1 MSPETVYVAICVD
14 SLTNKHFKTAQTSAY
29 FVAIAPT
36 VRGPSTYVIGTSLGL
51 GGPAKLVGTVFIM
64 VGVLTAPPPPST
76 ILQQNIIPYVF
87 QGSRKKR
94 KNTYDTR
101 KRITYR
107 SLFNLI
113 KVEPNIH
120 WASSSF
126 SAFQKLFFHT
136 AISGRSSLM
145 AVILG

>member
-64 VGVLTAPPPPST
+64 EGVLTPPPST

-87 QGSRKKR
+87 QGSRKK
-94 KNTYDTR
+94 KEEY
-101 KRITYR
+101 
-107 SLFNLI
+107 L
-113 KVEPNIH
+113 
-120 WASSSF
+120 
-126 SAFQKLFFHT
+126 
-136 AISGRSSLM
+136 
-145 AVILG
+145 